1 MSYFNDDKSIFSGS
15 GKIFL
20 LIFLAL
26 SCGIF
31 GGVVSIFGAQQ
42 LGLLVPPSQG
52 AASDRLSGIGDG
64 SLENGIRLD
73 GNLTGN
79 SAVYQEIYKEVGP
92 AVVGV
97 TNYDYYQD
105 FFEGEQQR
113 ENGTGSGVIFDA
125 AGYIVTNYHVIEGA
139 QKVVVTLSDGSQEE
153 ATLIGGDKRSD
164 LAVIKI
170 ERDNLPTAKLGT
182 SETLQEGEMVVA
194 IGNPGGGDFARS
206 ITHGIISG
214 LDRLVITSEGLSFRL
229 IQTDAAINPG
239 NSGGALINMNGEVIG
254 INNIKIA
261 QSGYE
266 GMGFAIPVDTVKEVV
281 DELMDH
287 GEVIRPALGVQ
298 MIGEINE
305 AVARYNNL
313 SIDYGV
319 LVVPQSAGPAAQAG
333 MERYDIIT
341 ALGDVKVTSS
351 YELQT
356 ELFKHKP
363 GDTIKVSVFRSGQTL
378 TFDVTLGKLTQ

>member
-1 MSYFNDDKSIFSGS
+1 MSYFNDEKSIFSGS
-15 GKIFL
+15 GKVFF

-42 LGLLVPPSQG
+42 LGLLVLPSQG
-52 AASDRLSGIGDG
+52 ATSDRLSDVGDD
-64 SLENGIRLD
+64 SLGNGIRLD
-73 GNLTGN
+73 GTLTGN

-105 FFEGEQQR
+105 FFQGEQQR

-139 QKVVVTLSDGSQEE
+139 RKVVVTLSDGSQEE

-170 ERDNLPTAKLGT
+170 ERENLPTAKLGT
-182 SETLQEGEMVVA
+182 SETLQEGETVVA
-194 IGNPGGGDFARS
+194 IGNPGGSDFARS

-214 LDRLVITSEGLSFRL
+214 LDRLVTTSEGLFFRL

-239 NSGGALINMNGEVIG
+239 NSGGALINMKGEVIG

-261 QSGYE
+261 KNGYE

-281 DELMDH
+281 AELMDH

-298 MIGEINE
+298 MVGEVNE
-305 AVARYNNL
+305 AVATYNNL

-319 LVVPQSAGPAAQAG
+319 LVVPQGAGPAAQAG

-341 ALGDVKVTSS
+341 ALGDVKVTSA
-351 YELQT
+351 YELQN

-363 GDTIKVSVFRSGQTL
+363 GDTIKVTVYRNGETL
-378 TFDVTLGKLTQ
+378 TLDVTLGKLAQ

>member
-1 MSYFNDDKSIFSGS
+1 MSYFDDDKSIFSGS

-31 GGVVSIFGAQQ
+31 GGVVSIFGAQH
-42 LGLLVPPSQG
+42 LGLLVPPTESAMG
-52 AASDRLSGIGDG
+52 NRLSGDNDGD
-64 SLENGIRLD
+64 LTNGIRLD
-73 GNLTGN
+73 GTLTGN
-79 SAVYQEIYKEVGP
+79 SAVYQEIYKQVGP

-105 FFEGEQQR
+105 FFQGEQQR

-139 QKVVVTLSDGSQEE
+139 RKVVVTLSDGSQEE
-153 ATLIGGDKRSD
+153 ATLVGGDKRSD

-182 SETLQEGEMVVA
+182 SETLQEGETVVA
-194 IGNPGGGDFARS
+194 IGNPGGSDFARS

-214 LDRLVITSEGLSFRL
+214 LDRLVTTSDGLSFRL

-239 NSGGALINMNGEVIG
+239 NSGGALINLKGEVIG

-261 QSGYE
+261 RSGYE
-266 GMGFAIPVDTVKEVV
+266 GMGFAIPIDTVKEVV

-298 MIGEINE
+298 MVGEVNE
-305 AVARYNNL
+305 AVAAYNNL
-313 SIDYGV
+313 NIDYGV
-319 LVVPQSAGPAAQAG
+319 MIVPQAGGPAAQAG

-341 ALGDVKVTSS
+341 ALGDVKVTST

-363 GDTIKVSVFRSGQTL
+363 GDTMKVTVYRNGETM
-378 TFDVTLGKLTQ
+378 TFDVTLGKLAQ

>member
-1 MSYFNDDKSIFSGS
+1 MSYFNDEKSIFSGS
-15 GKIFL
+15 GKVFFL
-20 LIFLAL
+20 LFLAL

-42 LGLLVPPSQG
+42 LGLLVLPSQG
-52 AASDRLSGIGDG
+52 AASDRLSGVGDD
-64 SLENGIRLD
+64 SLGNGIRLD
-73 GNLTGN
+73 GTLIGN

-105 FFEGEQQR
+105 FFQGEQQR

-139 QKVVVTLSDGSQEE
+139 RKVVVTLSDGSQEE

-170 ERDNLPTAKLGT
+170 QRENLPTAKLGT
-182 SETLQEGEMVVA
+182 SETLQEGETVVA
-194 IGNPGGGDFARS
+194 IGNPGGSDFARS

-214 LDRLVITSEGLSFRL
+214 LDRLVTTSEGLSFRL

-239 NSGGALINMNGEVIG
+239 NSGGALINMKGEVIG

-261 QSGYE
+261 KNGYE

-281 DELMDH
+281 AELMDH

-298 MIGEINE
+298 MVGEVNE
-305 AVARYNNL
+305 AVAAYNNL

-333 MERYDIIT
+333 MERYDIII
-341 ALGDVKVTSS
+341 ALGDVKVTSA

-363 GDTIKVSVFRSGQTL
+363 GDTMQVTVYRNGETL
-378 TFDVTLGKLTQ
+378 TINVTLGKLAQ

>member
-1 MSYFNDDKSIFSGS
+1 MSYFDEDKSFFSGS
-15 GKIFL
+15 GKILFF
-20 LIFLAL
+20 IFLGL

-31 GGVVSIFGAQQ
+31 GGVLSIYGAQQ
-42 LGLLVPPSQG
+42 LGLLVPPAQG
-52 AASDRLSGIGDG
+52 AVSDRLTGEGTT
-64 SLENGIRLD
+64 SLEGGIQLSKNTSGD
-73 GNLTGN
+73 
-79 SAVYQEIYKEVGP
+79 SAVYQEIYKQVGP

-105 FFEGEQQR
+105 FFQGAQQR
-113 ENGTGSGVIFDA
+113 ENGTGSGVIFDE

-139 QKVVVTLSDGSQEE
+139 RKVVVTLSDGSQEE
-153 ATLIGGDKRSD
+153 ATLVGGDKRSD

-170 ERDNLPTAKLGT
+170 ERDNLPTAKLG
-182 SETLQEGEMVVA
+182 SSANLAEGETVVA
-194 IGNPGGGDFARS
+194 IGNPGGSDFARS

-214 LDRLVITSEGLSFRL
+214 LDRLIITSDGLSFRL

-261 QSGYE
+261 KSGYE
-266 GMGFAIPVDTVKEVV
+266 GMGFAIPIDTAKEVIA
-281 DELMDH
+281 ELRDH
-287 GEVIRPALGVQ
+287 GEVIRPALGVS
-298 MIGEINE
+298 MVGTIDE
-305 AVARYNNL
+305 AVAAYNNL

-319 LVVPQSAGPAAQAG
+319 LVIPQAGGPAAKAG
-333 MERYDIIT
+333 MQQYDIII
-341 ALGDVKVTSS
+341 ALNGMKVTST

-363 GDTIKVSVFRSGQTL
+363 GDSIKVTVYRDGQNL
-378 TFDVTLGKLTQ
+378 DYEVTLGKLAQ